1 MTIENTKEN
10 RKIPVIQILNLITV
24 LSIITYVIYMTIY
37 SKGRC
42 YEIMI
47 AGAILALLALIFG
60 IITFKKPKLLLL
72 NLIAYIPITIC
83 GIIAWFPEFIMN
95 GAIRAYDELEMWLIT
110 LIWMLAIFCQVY
122 LIVTF
127 IKNKKRNTNID

>member
-24 LSIITYVIYMTIY
+24 LLIITYIIYM
-37 SKGRC
+37 
-42 YEIMI
+42 EIDQHSCPQFDI
-47 AGAILALLALIFG
+47 TGAILALLALIFG

-83 GIIAWFPEFIMN
+83 GIIVWFPEFIMN

-110 LIWMLAIFCQVY
+110 LIWMLAIFCQIY

-127 IKNKKRNTNID
+127 IKNKKRNTD